1 MVKNFVLVFIIV
13 LINNKSSGQIDNSQN
28 TKDSILVNNELNE
41 FVESFKNLDFVNFQA
56 FFADDVTVF
65 FPPSSMTAQRIN
77 GKEKVMAV
85 FKTFFDKVKINKT
98 SPPYLD
104 IDPKKMEI
112 SVFQNIAI
120 VTFELKEKNALSRRT
135 IILKKQNGKFL
146 IIHLHASRIEN
157 LK

>member
-77 GKEKVMAV
+77 GKEKVLNTAITFSLPFILCAV
-85 FKTFFDKVKINKT
+85 IEDGGKKTVT
-98 SPPYLD
+98 SSA
-104 IDPKKMEI
+104 KK
-112 SVFQNIAI
+112 A
-120 VTFELKEKNALSRRT
+120 
-135 IILKKQNGKFL
+135 
-146 IIHLHASRIEN
+146 
-157 LK
+157 